1 MTGARRSRFL
11 VYAALAGSLVGAFV
25 LGTGNAQAAG
35 YRYWSFWESDGGAW
49 TYATQGPATA
59 RPADGTVVG
68 FRFAVS
74 ADSADASRP
83 RDDAD
88 FAAVCGATPEEAGR
102 KRVAVVV
109 DYGTAADAPDNKRPP
124 APRAGCARLG
134 EDATAAEALAAVA
147 KPLRYDSNALLCAI
161 SGYPE
166 SGCGE
171 QVADDGTT
179 RTGAPTVPAPS
190 GAPMDSGAPTDSG
203 APAAPTEPGSHPEPE
218 GDSGPSVGLLAGAAA
233 VLVLA
238 AAGLRRARRRRG

>member
-1 MTGARRSRFL
+1 MTGARRSRPL
-11 VYAALAGSLVGAFV
+11 VHAALVGTFVMGAALV

-35 YRYWSFWESDGGAW
+35 YRYWSFWEGDGGAW

-59 RPADGTVVG
+59 LPADGTAVG

-74 ADSADASRP
+74 TDSADASRP
-83 RDDAD
+83 RDGSG
-88 FAAVCGATPEEAGR
+88 FAAICGATPEEAGR

-109 DYGTAADAPDNKRPP
+109 DYGTAADAPDGERPP

-147 KPLRYDSNALLCAI
+147 KPLRYDADALLCAI

-171 QVADDGTT
+171 QVADGGTN
-179 RTGAPTVPAPS
+179 RTDATAAS
-190 GAPMDSGAPTDSG
+190 MDSGAPASSG
-203 APAAPTEPGSHPEPE
+203 APAPTEPGSHPEPE
-218 GDSGPSVGLLAGAAA
+218 GDSGPSVGLVAGAAA
-233 VLVLA
+233 VLVLTA
-238 AAGLRRARRRRG
+238 AALRRARRRRE